1 MQEICGFDP
10 WLERFFGEEMATYS
24 SIVAWKIS
32 WTEEPG
38 GVHGVPK
45 SWTCLSRAQAAGG
58 RQAGRQAGRHGDTL
72 ATGNTQQVPNLGETE
87 EHSGTFGCNKGLSL
101 KEEAQEQSY
110 HSVLSS
116 FRNGDIKPSSW
127 VM

>member
-58 RQAGRQAGRHGDTL
+58 RQAGRQAGMEIHWQQGTL
-72 ATGNTQQVPNLGETE
+72 
-87 EHSGTFGCNKGLSL
+87 NK
-101 KEEAQEQSY
+101 
-110 HSVLSS
+110 
-116 FRNGDIKPSSW
+116 FPI
-127 VM
+127 